1 MSKFHDR
8 RTGKIVD
15 LPSVSES
22 DQHEEFGSLYG
33 SDDWAEPTCRGCSMP
48 EPECEALEEC
58 NWGTRRKMDRQA
70 DLWQTFM
77 TNEMVKLKT

>member
-15 LPSVSES
+15 LPSVNET
-22 DQHEEFGSLYG
+22 DHMEEFGSLYG
-33 SDDWAEPTCRGCSMP
+33 NFKEPTCEGCNQP

-58 NWGTRRKMDRQA
+58 SWGTRRKAEGRM
-70 DLWQTFM
+70 F
-77 TNEMVKLKT
+77 